1 MRRRLGAAPLDKEEP
16 RERRKAEVLL
26 RRILLLRSR
35 VNKGSERAG
44 ALRSPRSLTHLALK
58 LSVSRLPPL
67 VYANLTGCDL
77 GRVRHQG
84 GQTLLQKLSCPN
96 RRLFLSRL
104 ILKDAG

>member
-1 MRRRLGAAPLDKEEP
+1 VATSGANFSEL
-16 RERRKAEVLL
+16 RKAEVRLGPGL
-26 RRILLLRSR
+26 YIPLIGTR

-44 ALRSPRSLTHLALK
+44 APKSPRSLTHLALK

-84 GQTLLQKLSCPN
+84 GQMFLQKLSCPN
-96 RRLFLSRL
+96 GRLFLSRL
-104 ILKDAG
+104 MLKDAG